1 MKAAVGALGQRCPAR
16 GPRGSAVLPQPWA
29 ALGRGHLWLPLS
41 LSLGRE
47 LLETAVIGKPKVN
60 SPASPW
66 GPGVQGLEPAAW
78 LRLPARPEADAEGW
92 EPWGRRG
99 HRRRSWSP
107 QC

>member
-16 GPRGSAVLPQPWA
+16 GPHGSTVLPQPWA
-29 ALGRGHLWLPLS
+29 ALGRGHLWLPPS

-66 GPGVQGLEPAAW
+66 GPGVQGLGASSLAQTACG
-78 LRLPARPEADAEGW
+78 AR
-92 EPWGRRG
+92 GRCRG
-99 HRRRSWSP
+99 LGATGQTWAS
-107 QC
+107 QA